1 MKKTYTVFAA
11 AALALSLT
19 ACSSEEPAPSEEN
32 EPEVLTIVATANP
45 HGEIL
50 EFAAPILL
58 EEYNVKLDIV
68 ITDNYYIPNKSVN
81 DGDADANYF
90 QHVPFFDGEKS
101 ENGYAIVNVGGVH
114 IEPFGIYSKE
124 YTDPKDVPDG
134 AEVIISNSV
143 ADNGRILAILD
154 SAGLVKLPDGADVL
168 AITIQDIDT
177 PENNPKGLKFT
188 EVNPDLLT
196 TFFENGEG
204 DLVAINGNYAIQAG
218 LNPVSDSLIL
228 EVADASNPYVNIV
241 ACREG
246 EENDPKIH
254 ALIDVL
260 QGDAVRN
267 FILEKWSDGSVIPA
281 E

>member
-1 MKKTYTVFAA
+1 
-11 AALALSLT
+11 
-19 ACSSEEPAPSEEN
+19 
-32 EPEVLTIVATANP
+32 
-45 HGEIL
+45 
-50 EFAAPILL
+50 
-58 EEYNVKLDIV
+58 
-68 ITDNYYIPNKSVN
+68 
-81 DGDADANYF
+81 
-90 QHVPFFDGEKS
+90 
-101 ENGYAIVNVGGVH
+101 
-114 IEPFGIYSKE
+114 
-124 YTDPKDVPDG
+124 
-134 AEVIISNSV
+134 
-143 ADNGRILAILD
+143 
-154 SAGLVKLPDGADVL
+154 
-168 AITIQDIDT
+168 
-177 PENNPKGLKFT
+177 
-188 EVNPDLLT
+188 
-196 TFFENGEG
+196 ENGEG